1 MSFVELLKQFLFS
14 FVKSY
19 HFIMAAIL
27 CVGYLLSQFVID
39 TLALS

>member
-1 MSFVELLKQFLFS
+1 MSYVELLKQFS

-19 HFIMAAIL
+19 HFIMAAVL